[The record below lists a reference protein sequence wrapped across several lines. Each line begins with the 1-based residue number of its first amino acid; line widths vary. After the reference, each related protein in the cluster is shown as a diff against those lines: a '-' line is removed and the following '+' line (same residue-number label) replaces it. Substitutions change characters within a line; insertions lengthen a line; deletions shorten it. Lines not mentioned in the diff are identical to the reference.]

1 MCISTNNLG
10 NSRQLHTTSQRAGCR
25 TRFHESISVKSFTSR
40 GREIALAIL
49 SLALFVNKIEEWLV
63 SKEEQRLKITPSLVF
78 ALAIIFAV
86 KIKVVR
92 TWMNKVSKTTT
103 SALSSV
109 TSLETL
115 SRIRCSVNRSMN
127 SSSMRLFTLASKCSP
142 FHANDRK
149 HCLSAGDSFL
159 SHDDTGKLLL
169 SDIKEIFQFGAMLNR
184 AKGEKGPPGRR
195 LCVQKALD
203 SVEAAIAFSRGPNT
217 RTPLLKGDRGTL
229 AFGDMDALAFI
240 AACRIFAEWRSIRL
254 VPDGY
259 PRYAMG
265 MGVARRDLLQNLGK
279 VEKAIHDY
287 MEKNADP
294 GSVGMTPTLRQ
305 LMQYETNRNM
315 HPNLP
320 RLTDRS
326 GANGLLWTI
335 RQIKYQTLIFSN
347 LRQTPFL
354 FPDSK
359 SANHAAYHATYDKY
373 HGFFT
378 RQIFQAT
385 FDVAPRG
392 DVIMEHMNL
401 KAPEDLYCV
410 ENLTQAESMEAESL
424 NESGNEQ
431 EETWIHLDL
440 EVTERQPNKD
450 YGLEPHRF
458 VDIQVRPKPQHPLE
472 RFGNHI
478 QVEWNRMISQCA
490 GVTEQPP
497 GLNNSLHQHVICDQP
512 LRRQASFKLADMQF
526 CSFID
531 FMQPLL
537 NDLQNMMEELNMND
551 PSRV

>member
-1 MCISTNNLG
+1 MRNVAP
-10 NSRQLHTTSQRAGCR
+10 QQACR
-25 TRFHESISVKSFTSR
+25 TRSRESMSVKSFTNR

-49 SLALFVNKIEEWLV
+49 SLALFANNVEEWLLL
-63 SKEEQRLKITPSLVF
+63 KEDQRRNIAPSLVV
-78 ALAIIFAV
+78 ALIIIFAV

-92 TWMNKVSKTTT
+92 TWMNQVSKTTT

-115 SRIRCSVNRSMN
+115 SRIRSSVNRSMN

-149 HCLSAGDSFL
+149 HCLSTGDCFL

-169 SDIKEIFQFGAMLNR
+169 SDIKEVFLFSAMLNR
-184 AKGEKGPPGRR
+184 ARAEKSAPGRR
-195 LCVQKALD
+195 ACVQKALD
-203 SVEAAIAFSRGPNT
+203 SVEAAIAFSRGPNA
-217 RTPLLKGDRGTL
+217 RIVLLKTDKNTL
-229 AFGDMDALAFI
+229 TFGDMDALAFI

-287 MEKNADP
+287 MEKNSSSDD
-294 GSVGMTPTLRQ
+294 VTTTPTLRQ
-305 LMQYETNRNM
+305 LMRHEISRNM
-315 HPNLP
+315 HPTLP

-335 RQIKYQTLIFSN
+335 RQVRYQTLIFCN

-354 FPDSK
+354 FLDSK
-359 SANHAAYHATYDKY
+359 AANQAAYHATYDKY

-378 RQIFQAT
+378 RQVFQAT
-385 FDVAPRG
+385 FDVAPHA
-392 DVIMEHMNL
+392 DIVMEHMNL
-401 KAPEDLYCV
+401 SAPEDFFCI
-410 ENLTQAESMEAESL
+410 ESATQAESMEAESI
-424 NESGNEQ
+424 NENGIEP
-431 EETWIHLDL
+431 EDTWIHLDL
-440 EVTERQPNKD
+440 EVTERQPNTD
-450 YGLEPHRF
+450 DDLEPHRF
-458 VDIQVRPKPQHPLE
+458 VDVPTRPKPQHPLE
-472 RFGNHI
+472 RFGNHL

-490 GVTEQPP
+490 GVTDQPS
-497 GLNNSLHQHVICDQP
+497 LNNSLHQSVIVDAP
-512 LRRQASFKLADMQF
+512 LRREASFKLADLQF

-537 NDLQNMMEELNMND
+537 HDLENMMEELNMND